1 MCVSVCVRERERERE
16 REKLNTYGRKIKG
29 QERPREL
36 IKVYKLQTESKKRA
50 QANANIVE
58 E

>member
-1 MCVSVCVRERERERE
+1 MCVIERERERE
-16 REKLNTYGRKIKG
+16 RRLNTYGRKIKG

-36 IKVYKLQTESKKRA
+36 IKVYKLQTESKKKAR
-50 QANANIVE
+50 ANANIVE